1 MITNAG
7 NVLFLNLGA
16 GYMGVFCTLCEY
28 SPSCMLTICALFFE
42 KKVYLKKCFKENHF
56 LCSITS

>member
-1 MITNAG
+1 MIMNAG

-42 KKVYLKKCFKENHF
+42 KRF
-56 LCSITS
+56 T